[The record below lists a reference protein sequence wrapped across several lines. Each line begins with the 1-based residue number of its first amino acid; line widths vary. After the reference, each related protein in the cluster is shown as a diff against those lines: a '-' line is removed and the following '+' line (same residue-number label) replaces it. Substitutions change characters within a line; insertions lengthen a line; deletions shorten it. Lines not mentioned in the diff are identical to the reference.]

1 MELASYLAGE
11 RWSDHPACTHPLLAA
26 LARLVNDNTSDD
38 NRGKLIGLV
47 PSIIGLASDD
57 LRVDARIALRCAT
70 TALPVAAA
78 ERQLALAVSVL
89 AAEEMLNRLDGVP
102 AGRLSEHSRS
112 ALAQVPHAAEQ
123 ARRFSRAARIT
134 EKGFRRYAAPN
145 AVQLAVVGI
154 VQACIPDP
162 DTLLRELLTAAIA
175 DCVELIHGQ
184 APASGTSGTPA
195 SGTAAS
201 DAPVFGTPDSD
212 APVFGAPAFDAP
224 VFGAPVFGA
233 LAGASGTAVTRPRL
247 RPFTRSKHSAG

>member
-26 LARLVNDNTSDD
+26 LARLVNDNTSDES
-38 NRGKLIGLV
+38 RAELVGLV

-89 AAEEMLNRLDGVP
+89 AAEEMLARLDGVP
-102 AGRLSEHSRS
+102 SGRLSEQSRR
-112 ALAQVPHAAEQ
+112 AMEEVPHAAEQ

-145 AVQLAVVGI
+145 AVQLSVVGI
-154 VQACIPDP
+154 VQACIADP
-162 DTLLRELLTAAIA
+162 DVLLRRLLEEAIA
-175 DCVELIHGQ
+175 DCDALIRGPQ
-184 APASGTSGTPA
+184 TAEPAVPAPAHA
-195 SGTAAS
+195 
-201 DAPVFGTPDSD
+201 
-212 APVFGAPAFDAP
+212 
-224 VFGAPVFGA
+224 
-233 LAGASGTAVTRPRL
+233 
-247 RPFTRSKHSAG
+247 

>member
-1 MELASYLAGE
+1 MDNHLDHLPVLSRGRHRNPRRGACFMELASYLAGE

-26 LARLVNDNTSDD
+26 LARLVNDNVNDESR
-38 NRGKLIGLV
+38 NKLVGLV

-89 AAEEMLNRLDGVP
+89 AAEEMLARLDGAP
-102 AGRLSEHSRS
+102 SGRLSEQSRR
-112 ALAQVPHAAEQ
+112 AMAEVPHAAEQ

-145 AVQLAVVGI
+145 AVQLSVVGI

-162 DTLLRELLTAAIA
+162 DALLRRLLEETIA
-175 DCVELIHGQ
+175 DCAAMIRGPET
-184 APASGTSGTPA
+184 AGTSTTGP
-195 SGTAAS
+195 STAEA
-201 DAPVFGTPDSD
+201 
-212 APVFGAPAFDAP
+212 GAPAAP
-224 VFGAPVFGA
+224 TTVPAHA
-233 LAGASGTAVTRPRL
+233 
-247 RPFTRSKHSAG
+247 

>member
-26 LARLVNDNTSDD
+26 LARLVNDNTSDES
-38 NRGKLIGLV
+38 RAQLVHLV
-47 PSIIGLASDD
+47 PTIIGLTSDD

-89 AAEEMLNRLDGVP
+89 AAEEMLARLEGVP
-102 AGRLSEHSRS
+102 SGRLGERSRR
-112 ALAQVPHAAEQ
+112 AMEEVPHAAEQ

-145 AVQLAVVGI
+145 AVQLSVVGI

-162 DTLLRELLTAAIA
+162 DALLRRLLEEAID
-175 DCVELIHGQ
+175 DCVTLIRAPERT
-184 APASGTSGTPA
+184 APAPA
-195 SGTAAS
+195 HA
-201 DAPVFGTPDSD
+201 
-212 APVFGAPAFDAP
+212 
-224 VFGAPVFGA
+224 
-233 LAGASGTAVTRPRL
+233 
-247 RPFTRSKHSAG
+247 

>member
-1 MELASYLAGE
+1 MDNFLDHMPVLSRGRHRNPKRGACFMELASYLAGE

-26 LARLVNDNTSDD
+26 LARLVNDNTGDES
-38 NRGKLIGLV
+38 RAKLVQLV

-89 AAEEMLNRLDGVP
+89 AAEEMLARLDGAP
-102 AGRLSEHSRS
+102 SGTLSERSRR
-112 ALAQVPHAAEQ
+112 AMEEVPHAAEQ

-134 EKGFRRYAAPN
+134 DKGFRRYAAPN

-162 DTLLRELLTAAIA
+162 DALLRTLLEETIT
-175 DCVELIHGQ
+175 DCDALIRGQ
-184 APASGTSGTPA
+184 ESETSAVAP
-195 SGTAAS
+195 
-201 DAPVFGTPDSD
+201 PVH
-212 APVFGAPAFDAP
+212 A
-224 VFGAPVFGA
+224 
-233 LAGASGTAVTRPRL
+233 
-247 RPFTRSKHSAG
+247 

>member
-26 LARLVNDNTSDD
+26 LARLVNDNTSDES
-38 NRGKLIGLV
+38 RAGLVHLV

-89 AAEEMLNRLDGVP
+89 AAEEMLARLDGAP
-102 AGRLSEHSRS
+102 PGRLSESSVRVMED
-112 ALAQVPHAAEQ
+112 VPHAAEQ

-134 EKGFRRYAAPN
+134 QKGFRRYAAPN
-145 AVQLAVVGI
+145 AVQLSVVGI

-162 DTLLRELLTAAIA
+162 DALLRRLLEETIA
-175 DCVELIHGQ
+175 DCDAMIRGPQ
-184 APASGTSGTPA
+184 ADTSGTITTPA
-195 SGTAAS
+195 AHA
-201 DAPVFGTPDSD
+201 
-212 APVFGAPAFDAP
+212 
-224 VFGAPVFGA
+224 
-233 LAGASGTAVTRPRL
+233 
-247 RPFTRSKHSAG
+247 